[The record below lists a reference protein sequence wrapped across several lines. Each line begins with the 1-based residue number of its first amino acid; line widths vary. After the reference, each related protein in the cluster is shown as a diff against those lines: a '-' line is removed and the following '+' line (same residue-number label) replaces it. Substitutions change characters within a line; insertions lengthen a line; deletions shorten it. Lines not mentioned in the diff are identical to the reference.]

1 MTRYLL
7 DRDVLSALED
17 PRGNR
22 NVHAWSDT
30 LPDDALFVGAVT
42 VMEARKGFARRR
54 INARTDADRTEIQ
67 GYEAGFAELLDA
79 FADRVLPLD
88 RAAAESWGEMLAQRE
103 AHVMDAAVAS
113 IAAVHGLVVA
123 TRNLRHFRG
132 RGVRLV
138 DPFQPR
144 PRIEGPGA

>member
-1 MTRYLL
+1 VTRYLL

-30 LPDDALFVGAVT
+30 VPDDALHVGAVT
-42 VMEARKGFARRR
+42 VMEARKGFAKMRAK
-54 INARTDADRTEIQ
+54 ARSDAERAEVE
-67 GYEAGFAELLDA
+67 GYEASFAELLDA
-79 FADRVLPLD
+79 FAERLLPLD
-88 RAAAESWGEMLAQRE
+88 RVAAERWGEMLARRE
-103 AHVMDAAVAS
+103 VHVMDAALAA

-132 RGVRLV
+132 RGVRLI

-144 PRIEGPGA
+144 PMVEEPVA